1 LDELTEVLGAEAELS
16 SGWRE
21 QRCCRSAALSATA
34 ADGADFLQ
42 RTARSLPL
50 AENGALPLA
59 ENDGRTAPCPWQR
72 TTPCPRRLRARGSLP
87 LAENGRTADGGLP
100 QAAEGAQLLAR
111 ISAPGGGR

>member
-1 LDELTEVLGAEAELS
+1 LDELTEVLGAEAELN

-59 ENDGRTAPCPWQR
+59 EN
-72 TTPCPRRLRARGSLP
+72 
-87 LAENGRTADGGLP
+87 ERTADGGLP